1 MESILIALA
10 LMTIGYTVGSV
21 KIIEQGEQAL
31 VQRLGRPQT
40 TLKPGL
46 NFIVPL
52 LDSIVARESTKER
65 TMDIEPKDAFTR
77 DNVSLKVDAVVFW
90 QILDLERAFYNVED
104 LEDALENLVITT
116 LRSQI
121 GKMDLNET
129 FSSRQSINDALTRD
143 LDRETDHWGV
153 KVKRVE
159 VQKIETSQVI
169 LEALEQQRA
178 AEARRVATLEEA
190 RGKQEAAIKEA
201 EGRKQAQIAETQ
213 AVVES
218 IGLLKQALQN
228 GHVQDDAADKV
239 ISKQILQF
247 LITKSY
253 VDANYRL
260 GESANSKIIFM
271 NPKDLTEAVS
281 ELIAQDTETL
291 PVNLPVDGKHIKPN
305 NTPKN

>member
-10 LMTIGYTVGSV
+10 LMTIGYTIGSV

-31 VQRLGRPQT
+31 VQRLGRPQS

-52 LDSIVARESTKER
+52 LDTIVAQESTKER

-90 QILDLERAFYNVED
+90 QILDLERAYYNVEN
-104 LEDALENLVITT
+104 LEEALENLVVTT

-121 GKMDLNET
+121 GKMDLNDT

-178 AEARRVATLEEA
+178 AEARRAALLEEA
-190 RGKQEAAIKEA
+190 KGKQEAAIKEA
-201 EGRKQAQIAETQ
+201 QGRKEAQIAETQ

-218 IGLLKQALQN
+218 INMLSQALKDGRNSQ
-228 GHVQDDAADKV
+228 
-239 ISKQILQF
+239 QILQY
-247 LITKSY
+247 LVAKSY
-253 VDANYRL
+253 VDANYKL
-260 GESANSKIIFM
+260 GDSPSSKVVFM
-271 NPKDLTEAVS
+271 NPKDLTEGLS
-281 ELIAQDTETL
+281 EFLAHDMDHGSSHS
-291 PVNLPVDGKHIKPN
+291 PSDSKHMKS
-305 NTPKN
+305 